1 MTNNFF
7 NLNPQMMFKMQE
19 LERQAMQ
26 SGNPQQFIMQ
36 KFGNDPN
43 FKQGLEIFNKQGIQG
58 LRNFIAGN
66 LK

>member
-1 MTNNFF
+1 MFNGF
-7 NLNPQMMFKMQE
+7 NLSPQIMFKMQE

-43 FKQGLEIFNKQGIQG
+43 FMQGLEIFNKQGIQG
-58 LRNFIAGN
+58 LQNFIASN